1 MVEEV
6 PNSYADDPRTID
18 WFLVRNPIYLVIIM
32 MTFVYFIQYLGPKF
46 MMDRNPFDLS
56 RLIMIF
62 NVTQIVYNVWMFNE
76 CGDNISLCVCSQMAN
91 VCWHYYMSKIID
103 LLDTVFFVLRKKN
116 NQITPLHVLHH
127 TGMPIVSFSCVRYYP
142 GGHVTLTG
150 PLNTFVHSIMYFYYL
165 IAGLGPS
172 FKKYLWW
179 KQYLTLLQMVSDEVE
194 RKSHGEREQFQIFHF
209 DKQYLNQGIG
219 LAYVTPE
226 KTMKQYLIYFEQK
239 KGLDLINSKTLIFS
253 HSSSSPSNGNVVLT
267 GSISIA
273 YEVMMVDEED

>member
-1 MVEEV
+1 
-6 PNSYADDPRTID
+6 
-18 WFLVRNPIYLVIIM
+18 M

-46 MMDRNPFDLS
+46 MKDRNPFDLS

-116 NQITPLHVLHH
+116 NQITPLHLVHH
-127 TGMPIVSFSCVRYYP
+127 TGMPAVAFSCVRYYP

-150 PLNTFVHSIMYFYYL
+150 LLNTFVHSIMYFYYL

-179 KQYLTLLQMVSDEVE
+179 KQYLTLLQMVI
-194 RKSHGEREQFQIFHF
+194 RLQFLIISIHSSFVLIFDCDF
-209 DKQYLNQGIG
+209 DKRPMFYLMVNSLFMFMMFGSFYRQT
-219 LAYVTPE
+219 YMK
-226 KTMKQYLIYFEQK
+226 KT
-239 KGLDLINSKTLIFS
+239 S
-253 HSSSSPSNGNVVLT
+253 
-267 GSISIA
+267 
-273 YEVMMVDEED
+273 